1 MSKKNLKN
9 NKPIAPAAKAA
20 PVVAETTKAAP
31 AKAEAPKA
39 ETVKA
44 EAPKAAPAKIEAPKA
59 EAVKTE
65 APKAAPVKTEAPKA
79 SAAKTK
85 KAADRDVPATFDAI
99 WKMCA
104 ELAKD
109 YDKPA
114 PGYFLAVQINLTGE
128 NGGTFYIALRNESID
143 VAPYDYQDRSCGI
156 TLSPEDF
163 LALMNGKL
171 DAVKAFTTGRLKVD
185 RSVDKALEFSKIIKK
200 K

>member
-1 MSKKNLKN
+1 MSKKNSKN

-20 PVVAETTKAAP
+20 P
-31 AKAEAPKA
+31 
-39 ETVKA
+39 
-44 EAPKAAPAKIEAPKA
+44 AKIEAPKA
-59 EAVKTE
+59 EPVKAE
-65 APKAAPVKTEAPKA
+65 APKAPVKEAPKTDPVKA
-79 SAAKTK
+79 APAKAAPAAKAK
-85 KAADRDVPATFDAI
+85 KAADKECPATFDAI

-128 NGGTFYIALRNESID
+128 NGGTFYIALRNETID

-171 DAVKAFTTGRLKVD
+171 DAVKAFTTGKLKVD
-185 RSVDKALEFSKIIKK
+185 RSVEKAVEFSKIIHKK
-200 K
+200 

>member
-1 MSKKNLKN
+1 MSSKKNKN
-9 NKPIAPAAKAA
+9 NKPIAPAAKPAA
-20 PVVAETTKAAP
+20 AAP
-31 AKAEAPKA
+31 AKPAPAAAAPKA
-39 ETVKA
+39 PVKA
-44 EAPKAAPAKIEAPKA
+44 EAPKAAPAAKA
-59 EAVKTE
+59 
-65 APKAAPVKTEAPKA
+65 
-79 SAAKTK
+79 K
-85 KAADRDVPATFDAI
+85 KPAGQDCPATFDAI

-104 ELAKD
+104 ELAKG

-128 NGGTFYIALRNESID
+128 NGGTFYIALRNENID

-185 RSVDKALEFSKIIKK
+185 RSVEKALEFSKIINKK
-200 K
+200 

>member
-1 MSKKNLKN
+1 MSKKNSKN

-20 PVVAETTKAAP
+20 PVKAEDPKSP
-31 AKAEAPKA
+31 AKAEEP
-39 ETVKA
+39 VKA
-44 EAPKAAPAKIEAPKA
+44 EAPKAP
-59 EAVKTE
+59 VKEE
-65 APKAAPVKTEAPKA
+65 APKAAP
-79 SAAKTK
+79 AAKAK
-85 KAADRDVPATFDAI
+85 KAAEKECPATFDAI

-163 LALMNGKL
+163 LDLMNGKL
-171 DAVKAFTTGRLKVD
+171 DAVKAFTTKRLVVD
-185 RSVDKALEFSKIIKK
+185 RSVEKALEFSKIINKK
-200 K
+200 

>member
-1 MSKKNLKN
+1 MSKKNSKN

-20 PVVAETTKAAP
+20 PVKAEDPKSP
-31 AKAEAPKA
+31 AKAEEP
-39 ETVKA
+39 VKA
-44 EAPKAAPAKIEAPKA
+44 EAPKAP
-59 EAVKTE
+59 VKEE
-65 APKAAPVKTEAPKA
+65 APKAAP
-79 SAAKTK
+79 AAKAK
-85 KAADRDVPATFDAI
+85 KPAEKECPATFDAI

-156 TLSPEDF
+156 TISPEDF
-163 LALMNGKL
+163 LDLMNGKL
-171 DAVKAFTTGRLKVD
+171 DAVKAFTTGKLKVD
-185 RSVDKALEFSKIIKK
+185 RSVEKAVEFSKIINKK
-200 K
+200 